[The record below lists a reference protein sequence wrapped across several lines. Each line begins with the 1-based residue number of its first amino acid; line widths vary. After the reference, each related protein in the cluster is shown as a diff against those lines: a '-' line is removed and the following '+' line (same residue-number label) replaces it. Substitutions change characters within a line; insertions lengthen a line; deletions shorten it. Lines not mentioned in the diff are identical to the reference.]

1 MSWAHVAA
9 KNSQKPQE
17 QEKPEA
23 SAGNEWV
30 DVNTSDRFQ
39 GRIDIQ
45 GDKRQRQMALLEQ
58 ALKSPQDAVSGARWC
73 LGCGKKY
80 NDVFTLAQHIKDK
93 HGGINASEKSS
104 DTGQRSQVVMS
115 DYMFP
120 RLGALHAS
128 SSPPHGR
135 SSAVDK
141 RNGASSSRIVPVK
154 VHEARSTA
162 QRGKRREKKMTTL
175 KKAYLKQKAARM
187 THVWTEIIQLLTEK
201 IDHVEELNE
210 ALEKQIEM
218 FEETKCNTEPMW
230 RELQTL
236 KESQVILSDQL
247 KQLLTMKTLCQE
259 KLKLVEISLKRKM
272 HRASKTIRKEEVIQ
286 DGTQDEVI
294 DLLGSDM
301 TDALSSQ
308 PPQALS
314 DDGDEVQ
321 TRDWQDNVSSVESS
335 LCLDDMSESSSSS
348 DESFD
353 LQWGDTLHSWAQ
365 NMGHGQLRGV
375 SQTRHTTSVE
385 SCPVVLTHTGSPKR
399 GIVGKT
405 GDVDPAITK
414 SVRVISTRFTASSA
428 AKEQDKSVNSGALT
442 ALPADEMKFT
452 NVQHSSPAVA
462 DRSSKLSKGTP
473 PELDGCNVAMPGVQT
488 WLEHI
493 ESSSHREN
501 LEKEAI
507 KDMIFDT
514 GEIPLSKEGN
524 LSVQPKRYTGNQAD
538 VESYVDQLITDELNQ
553 KVSSLLTKLIEWQE
567 RTRQMDPV
575 NAKKKRRY
583 VCGMREASKAVQ
595 LGKALAVIVAP
606 NIQPL
611 PLNGGYAYP
620 ISALLEECREKKVDI
635 IFALSRRKM
644 GKLLGQRKNASLFAL
659 LNVNGAENDLKLL
672 QTMAKDLNIT

>member
-1 MSWAHVAA
+1 
-9 KNSQKPQE
+9 
-17 QEKPEA
+17 
-23 SAGNEWV
+23 
-30 DVNTSDRFQ
+30 
-39 GRIDIQ
+39 
-45 GDKRQRQMALLEQ
+45 MALLEQ

-73 LGCGKKY
+73 LGCGKRY

-93 HGGINASEKSS
+93 HGGINSSEKSS
-104 DTGQRSQVVMS
+104 DTGQRGQVVMS

-120 RLGALHAS
+120 HLGALQAS
-128 SSPPHGR
+128 SSSPHGR

-141 RNGASSSRIVPVK
+141 RNVASSSRDVPAK
-154 VHEARSTA
+154 VHEERSTV

-201 IDHVEELNE
+201 IAHVEELNE
-210 ALEKQIEM
+210 ALEKQMEV

-247 KQLLTMKTLCQE
+247 KQLLTMKALCQE

-272 HRASKTIRKEEVIQ
+272 HRASKTIRKAEVIQ
-286 DGTQDEVI
+286 DGSQDEVI

-335 LCLDDMSESSSSS
+335 LCLDDISESSSSS

-375 SQTRHTTSVE
+375 PQTRHTTSVE
-385 SCPVVLTHTGSPKR
+385 SCPAVLKHAGSPTR

-405 GDVDPAITK
+405 GDVDPAVTK
-414 SVRVISTRFTASSA
+414 SVRVISTRFTTSSA
-428 AKEQDKSVNSGALT
+428 SKEQDKSVNS
-442 ALPADEMKFT
+442 
-452 NVQHSSPAVA
+452 VA
-462 DRSSKLSKGTP
+462 DRSSQLSKGTP
-473 PELDGCNVAMPGVQT
+473 PELDGCNVAMPGVET

-538 VESYVDQLITDELNQ
+538 VESYVDQLITNELNQ
-553 KVSSLLTKLIEWQE
+553 KVSALLQKLIEWQE

-583 VCGMREASKAVQ
+583 VCGMREASKAVK
-595 LGKALAVIVAP
+595 LGKALAVI
-606 NIQPL
+606 
-611 PLNGGYAYP
+611 
-620 ISALLEECREKKVDI
+620 D
-635 IFALSRRKM
+635 
-644 GKLLGQRKNASLFAL
+644 
-659 LNVNGAENDLKLL
+659 
-672 QTMAKDLNIT
+672 